1 MLKGERIR
9 LREYKDD
16 YIPMAKEFINDPE
29 VCLNLNPQ
37 IPFPIS
43 LKEEKEWFEKQRK
56 DDNNHNFAI
65 VTLDEEKY
73 IGGINDFDWKNS
85 VATVGIFIG
94 AEKYRNKGYGTEAMG
109 ILLDFIF
116 NQVNV
121 NKVML
126 EVFSFN
132 KRAISSYKKNGFVE
146 EGRLRENV
154 FRNGEYHDEVLMGL
168 LRREYAK
175 LKK

>member
-1 MLKGERIR
+1 
-9 LREYKDD
+9 
-16 YIPMAKEFINDPE
+16 
-29 VCLNLNPQ
+29 
-37 IPFPIS
+37 
-43 LKEEKEWFEKQRK
+43 
-56 DDNNHNFAI
+56 

-73 IGGINDFDWKNS
+73 IGGCGINDFDWKNS